1 MNEQRQLRAAIIGCG
16 LIASDHVSTIKAR
29 CGSVDLHLCDNNL
42 AAAKK
47 LKDRFELTA
56 ELHTDAMK
64 LLSEEK
70 FDIVQ
75 ILTPPDSHFELAKRA
90 LEMGANVLVEKPM
103 TLTHEETEKLYAL
116 AEREQKLLCVGHSL
130 LYMGCVL
137 KALHLI
143 RSGKLGR
150 VISAHCYFGH
160 AEKGKTIAYRGV
172 SHWAYGLPGGPVLNL
187 ISHPAS
193 VLVELLGKPEEIKC
207 LSRARNCMPYG
218 LPDMVDVRFVGE
230 AGMGGFTISMAHGN
244 ADRQLSVQC
253 EKGSI
258 YIDFARQLITVRRTR
273 AKLGFV
279 SKAFGGIGQGWSLI
293 VGTLS
298 VIARVATKRLKRNP
312 GTRELVARFYQAVRE
327 DGEAPVTKENA
338 LGVAEIVD
346 RALMYDD
353 ASSESEA
360 PSRSPVAAR

>member
-1 MNEQRQLRAAIIGCG
+1 MNEQKQLRAAIIGCG
-16 LIASDHVSTIKAR
+16 LIASDHLSTIKAR
-29 CGSVDLHLCDNNL
+29 CGAVELHLCDRSL
-42 AAAKK
+42 DAAKK
-47 LKDRFELTA
+47 LNEGFELNA
-56 ELHTDAMK
+56 VLHTDAVK
-64 LLSEEK
+64 LLEEET

-75 ILTPPDSHFELAKRA
+75 ILTPPDSHFELARLA
-90 LEMGANVLVEKPM
+90 LQKGANVLVEKPM
-103 TLTHEETEKLYAL
+103 TLTREETAKLYDL

-130 LYMGCVL
+130 LYMDCVL
-137 KALHLI
+137 KALDLI
-143 RSGKLGR
+143 RSGRIGR

-160 AEKGKTIAYRGV
+160 AEKGKTISYRGV

-193 VLVELLGKPEEIKC
+193 VLVELLGTPKEITY
-207 LSRARNCMPYG
+207 LSCARNCMPYG
-218 LPDMVDVRFVGE
+218 LPDMVDVRFAGE

-244 ADRQLSVQC
+244 ADRQLSIQC
-253 EKGSI
+253 ERGSI
-258 YIDFARQLITVRRTR
+258 YIDFARQLITVRKTR

-327 DGEAPVTKENA
+327 NGAPPVTKENA

-346 RALMYDD
+346 RVLIYGEVSNEEA
-353 ASSESEA
+353 A
-360 PSRSPVAAR
+360 PSPSPVAAR